1 MDDELGIFGAVNSS
15 LLVCPGSANDELGMI
30 DLLMP
35 VGQPK
40 LDTIGTRSWVVR
52 DRRSLSSMLQDVA
65 ESSSGGGVLLRGLG
79 FPVTFVC
86 LSQPS
91 LPSNFRHHLAQAVH

>member
-15 LLVCPGSANDELGMI
+15 LLVYPGSANDELGMT

-40 LDTIGTRSWVVR
+40 LDTIGTRSWVVK

-65 ESSSGGGVLLRGLG
+65 ESSSGGGVLLWGLG

-91 LPSNFRHHLAQAVH
+91 LPLNFRHHLAQAVH

>member
-15 LLVCPGSANDELGMI
+15 LLVYPGSANDELGMT

-40 LDTIGTRSWVVR
+40 LDTIGTRSWVV
-52 DRRSLSSMLQDVA
+52 
-65 ESSSGGGVLLRGLG
+65 
-79 FPVTFVC
+79 
-86 LSQPS
+86 
-91 LPSNFRHHLAQAVH
+91 